1 MKKLTIILA
10 LIICGCA
17 GNPESA
23 PKSATEEARTND
35 IEQAS
40 SSDAVDSMMIP
51 DNALKSPGGYAYVIL
66 KPGNGTK
73 PAHTAA
79 VDVNLRVRS
88 VDGGIVDEGKGTIAA
103 AHSTPFLEE
112 MIGLME
118 IGETIRVWGE
128 SQARIWEIE
137 LIGVNDVY
145 NPPEDVGA
153 VPSDAMVL
161 PGFEDVHYRVIEQG
175 DGSSKI
181 QEGQV
186 IRFHATRWKSNG
198 EILESSRAGRGMLLF
213 LNDSQKAL
221 DPIHHAMV
229 LQMTTGAHVRLW
241 LPAARIQADSDI
253 VEDFWVAERVFEL
266 EPPELKVPED
276 KAGLTE
282 IAKDVWMRFDARNES
297 PVLLKDSDA
306 AEVDMTCWRAE
317 TGDLI
322 EASYIREK
330 HDVMDIT
337 QELGIW
343 YDIMK
348 NAAPGDTFVAWIG
361 AKSLPKSVN
370 MDLVCRMK
378 VFGIVNSE

>member
-1 MKKLTIILA
+1 MKKLSIILA
-10 LIICGCA
+10 LILCGCA

-23 PKSATEEARTND
+23 PKSVSDESEQTPTV
-35 IEQAS
+35 QAS
-40 SSDAVDSMMIP
+40 DATDSMMIP

-137 LIGVNDVY
+137 LIGVNEVY
-145 NPPEDVGA
+145 NPPEDVA
-153 VPSDAMVL
+153 AAPADALVL
-161 PGFEDVHYRVIEQG
+161 PGFDDVHYRVIEPGTG
-175 DGSSKI
+175 DKFH
-181 QEGQV
+181 QGQV
-186 IRFHATRWKSNG
+186 IRFHATRWKSDG

-221 DPIHHAMV
+221 DPIHHTMV
-229 LQMTTGAHVRLW
+229 LEMSAGAHVRMW
-241 LPAARIQADSDI
+241 LPAARIHADSDI
-253 VEDFWVAERVFEL
+253 VEDFWVVERVHAL
-266 EPPELKVPED
+266 EPPELRVPAD

-282 IAKDVWMRFDARNES
+282 IAKGVWMRFEARNDS
-297 PVLLKDSDA
+297 PVLLQESDA
-306 AEVDMTCWRAE
+306 AEVDMTCWRAD

-330 HDVMDIT
+330 HDIMDIT
-337 QELGIW
+337 PELGIW
-343 YDIMK
+343 FDIMK
-348 NAAPGDTFVAWIG
+348 NAAPGDRFVAWIG
-361 AKSLPKSVN
+361 AKSLPASVN
-370 MDLVCRMK
+370 MDLVCRVE
-378 VFGIVNSE
+378 VF